1 MLRLIGYHIHAI
13 EFFDE
18 IAFPKEGTHNSQTA
32 GWDNAFIC
40 KLNNNVLIGA
50 QCDSVV
56 VIHGKRLQS
65 IGFVTSILPYIFFTW
80 WVNNDMN
87 NKVSQKLEIIGF
99 KESVKKYTTIYFF
112 IYFLYYIYVLPVFS
126 VDEISPDKPEDH
138 HWLS

>member
-1 MLRLIGYHIHAI
+1 M
-13 EFFDE
+13 
-18 IAFPKEGTHNSQTA
+18 FPENTLFRTIYCI
-32 GWDNAFIC
+32 IC

-126 VDEISPDKPEDH
+126 VDEISPNKTEDH

>member
-1 MLRLIGYHIHAI
+1 M
-13 EFFDE
+13 
-18 IAFPKEGTHNSQTA
+18 
-32 GWDNAFIC
+32 
-40 KLNNNVLIGA
+40 
-50 QCDSVV
+50 V

-99 KESVKKYTTIYFF
+99 KESVKKYTN
-112 IYFLYYIYVLPVFS
+112 IYVLPVFS
-126 VDEISPDKPEDH
+126 VDEISPNKTEDH